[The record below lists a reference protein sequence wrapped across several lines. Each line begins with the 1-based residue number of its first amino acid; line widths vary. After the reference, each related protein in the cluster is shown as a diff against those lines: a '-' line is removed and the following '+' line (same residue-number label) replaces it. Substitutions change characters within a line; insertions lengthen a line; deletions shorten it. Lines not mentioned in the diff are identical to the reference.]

1 MIVKVSQAY
10 RFCLCG
16 VIMMMISESVFVLL
30 RGFLSVEWK
39 TDITINAIELA
50 SSFASEG
57 WEVLRDFLMY
67 CELNLSTRSRGTRII
82 K

>member
-10 RFCLCG
+10 RFCLGG

-57 WEVLRDFLMY
+57 WEVLRDF
-67 CELNLSTRSRGTRII
+67 
-82 K
+82 